1 MSNIKALLIEIKT
14 VTSFKE
20 SSIENSQTASSE
32 ALSFY
37 TLLSTLEMDSKSFD
51 PNDPERNRKRIENVG
66 VVLNRIQKNLVTK
79 TREIVKEETK
89 EEQIEK
95 LLVSEKFIPSTRNF
109 FRQTIFLESS
119 KRRSCWSQP
128 SGGIQ

>member
-37 TLLSTLEMDSKSFD
+37 ILLSTLEMDSKSFD

-95 LLVSEKFIPSTRNF
+95 LLVSEKFIPSTRDF
-109 FRQTIFLESS
+109 FIQTIFLESS